1 METLGLIVQTLGSN
15 TSNSYVEVLY
25 TFLFILFIKHYFQI
39 EIKLTK
45 RGEELFLTRKVKMFK
60 VQQNNVKLYSNKSS
74 DYTVTT

>member
-1 METLGLIVQTLGSN
+1 MKTLGLIVQTLGSN